1 MIQGFL
7 LKYRKNPHQLL
18 ECVTDILESDENVTM
33 DRYLDEINCLEVL
46 NDFKI
51 EECFTLSS
59 ARNLPKETM

>member
-1 MIQGFL
+1 M
-7 LKYRKNPHQLL
+7 KYRKNPHQLL